1 MNNLLNY
8 YQSFFSFSV
17 VNCFGEKDFEEM
29 VNKNSSIAT
38 TKVTNTDYYELLGV
52 EKTATEA
59 DIKNAYRKLA
69 LKFHPDRNPNDV
81 HAQEMFKEISVAYS
95 ILSDPNRRR
104 QYDISGPSETALDF
118 DGVDLSN
125 DIGAVGRV
133 FGALFSK
140 LGVPIPTV
148 VPAKILG
155 QAKEICCGE
164 SGSPTVTLL
173 DPGISI
179 DGSVNK
185 QEGNFYKFSVTEA
198 DQKQGIIIRVSST
211 SMSKFKLI
219 IFDKDGGV
227 RQIQESQKKKSC
239 TSAELFY
246 VPFDRIH
253 IGEFVPLKYF
263 MEDKETPITFHYLDA
278 LEPQG
283 SFPLRLG
290 DQIVCVYGDQF
301 LTKTKY
307 SIQILPLNEE
317 CNEKIDSIRG
327 LETTLTFKKAEMAKF
342 QNEYT
347 EAKKRYE
354 EAKQKLKDEDKFIL
368 DSLKNRDKLYDELYE
383 ICQRRYTD
391 KTVSNGKNSSK
402 SLFGSFFSSK
412 SY

>member
-1 MNNLLNY
+1 MNKLLNY

-17 VNCFGEKDFEEM
+17 VNCFGEKEDFEEM

-38 TKVTNTDYYELLGV
+38 TKDTNSDYYELLGV

-104 QYDISGPSETALDF
+104 QYDISGPSETVLDF

-173 DPGISI
+173 EPGKSI

-227 RQIQESQKKKSC
+227 RQIQESQKKKNC

-253 IGEFVPLKYF
+253 IGEFVPLKHF

-278 LEPQG
+278 LEPRG

-317 CNEKIDSIRG
+317 CNGTIDNIRD
-327 LETTLTFKKAEMAKF
+327 LETTLTSKKAEMAKF

-368 DSLKNRDKLYDELYE
+368 DSLKNRDKLYDDLYE
-383 ICQRRYTD
+383 VCQRPFID
-391 KTVSNGKNSSK
+391 KTISNGKKSSK
-402 SLFGSFFSSK
+402 SFFGSIFSS
-412 SY
+412 

>member
-1 MNNLLNY
+1 MQKFVEY
-8 YQSFFSFSV
+8 YHTFVFFPV
-17 VNCFGEKDFEEM
+17 RNCLGDKGVKENM
-29 VNKNSSIAT
+29 VNSSASLSQTKNNS
-38 TKVTNTDYYELLGV
+38 TDYYELLGV
-52 EKTATEA
+52 EKTATES

-104 QYDISGPSETALDF
+104 QYDISGPSETVLDF

-140 LGVPIPTV
+140 LGVPIPTT

-164 SGSPTVTLL
+164 SGSPVVTLL
-173 DPGISI
+173 EPGKLI

-185 QEGNFYKFSVTEA
+185 QEGNFYKFTVTEA
-198 DQKQGIIIRVSST
+198 DQKQGIIIRVTST

-219 IFDKDGGV
+219 IFDKDGCV
-227 RQIQESQKKKSC
+227 RQIQESQKKRNC

-246 VPFDRIH
+246 VPFDRVH
-253 IGEFVPLKYF
+253 IGEFVPLKHF

-278 LEPQG
+278 LEPRG

-290 DQIVCVYGDQF
+290 DQIICVYGDQF

-307 SIQILPLNEE
+307 SVQILPVNDE
-317 CNEKIDSIRG
+317 CEYTISNIRT
-327 LETTLTFKKAEMAKF
+327 LETTLTSKKSEMAKF

-347 EAKKRYE
+347 EAKRRYE

-368 DSLKNRDKLYDELYE
+368 DALKNRDKLYDDLYE
-383 ICQRRYTD
+383 TCQRPFAD
-391 KTVSNGKNSSK
+391 KTVSNGRKGSK
-402 SLFGSFFSSK
+402 SFFGSIFSS
-412 SY
+412 S